1 MAESIV
7 ISPERPDSKDAI
19 ALIAELEADL
29 DPYYPSES
37 RHGYSVE
44 KLLRQGVFFF
54 VIRDKETPI
63 GCGGVQFFGTDYGE
77 IKRMYIRPQFRGLG
91 FARLMLDHLAEYT
104 RNNGINV
111 LRLETGIHQHAA
123 ITLYERA
130 GFRSIPPFGEYKPD
144 PLSRFYEK
152 SPLDKVSAT
161 SR

>member
-1 MAESIV
+1 MSEGVV
-7 ISPERPDSKDAI
+7 ISPERPDSDDAI

-29 DPYYPSES
+29 DPHYPTES

-54 VIRDKETPI
+54 VMRDNGTPI
-63 GCGGVQFFGTDYGE
+63 GCGGGQFFGTDYGE
-77 IKRMYIRPQFRGLG
+77 IKRMYVRPQFRGLG

-104 RNNGINV
+104 RSNGINV

-123 ITLYERA
+123 ITLYKRS
-130 GFRSIPPFGEYKPD
+130 GFRSIPAFGEYKPD

-152 SPLDKVSAT
+152 QIPD
-161 SR
+161 